1 MKKALIGIAVILSM
15 STPAGAAMVV
25 HDPTNLAQNI
35 LSYVQE
41 FATAIN
47 TAEQLATQYRQLE
60 IELQQARKLNSD
72 QIRGRIMN
80 GIRQLADIQQKT
92 RGITYEY
99 ARTEGAFD
107 QQYPDMAAYN
117 GMSGRDYAA
126 QAAKANQQLQNSV
139 RDAMLAQ
146 GLISNAASDQDAL
159 NALVSTSNNADGQ
172 LAAAQAGNQIAAMT
186 AQQLIQLQQIM
197 ATSAREQSSYMAA
210 QAAANA
216 KKFKLKDD
224 APRPATQGR
233 NMLDY
238 LRKK

>member
-1 MKKALIGIAVILSM
+1 MKRALIVIAMILSM
-15 STPAGAAMVV
+15 VAPANAGMIV
-25 HDPTNLAQNI
+25 HDPENLVQNI
-35 LSYVQE
+35 LSYAQE

-80 GIRQLADIQQKT
+80 GVRQLADIQQKT

-99 ARTEGAFD
+99 GRTEGAFD
-107 QQYPDMAAYN
+107 QQYPDMPAYN

-159 NALVSTSNNADGQ
+159 NALVSTSNSADGQ
-172 LAAAQAGNQIAAMT
+172 LAAVQAGNQIAAMT

-210 QAAANA
+210 QASANA
-216 KKFKLKDD
+216 KRLKKGEV
-224 APRPATQGR
+224 PKVEGR

-238 LRKK
+238 FIRKK

>member
-1 MKKALIGIAVILSM
+1 MKKALIVIAMILTM
-15 STPAGAAMVV
+15 TGPANAGMVV
-25 HDPTNLAQNI
+25 HDPSNLAQNI
-35 LSYVQE
+35 LSYIQE

-47 TAEQLATQYRQLE
+47 TAQQLATQYQQLE
-60 IELQQARKLNSD
+60 VAIRQARQLNSD

-80 GIRQLADIQQKT
+80 GIRQLAEIQQKT
-92 RGITYEY
+92 KGITYEY
-99 ARTEGAFD
+99 GRMEGAFD
-107 QQYPDMAAYN
+107 QHYPDMAAYN
-117 GMSGRDYAA
+117 GMSGRDYAT

-146 GLISNAASDQDAL
+146 GLISNAATDQDAL
-159 NALVSTSNNADGQ
+159 NALVAASNGADGQ
-172 LAAAQAGNQIAAMT
+172 LAAVQAGNQIAAMT

-216 KKFKLKDD
+216 KPLKMGT
-224 APRPATQGR
+224 PPQGSGR

>member
-1 MKKALIGIAVILSM
+1 MKKALIVIALILSM
-15 STPAGAAMVV
+15 TAEANAMVV
-25 HDPTNLAQNI
+25 FDPTNLMQNI
-35 LSYVQE
+35 MNWIQNI
-41 FATAIN
+41 ATAAN
-47 TAEQLATQYRQLE
+47 TAEQLAAQYHQLE
-60 IELQQARKLNSD
+60 VAIQNARQLNSD
-72 QIRGRIMN
+72 QIRGRILN
-80 GIRQLADIQQKT
+80 GLRQLNDIQQKT
-92 RGITYEY
+92 KGITYDY
-99 ARTEGAFD
+99 GNMEGAFD
-107 QQYPDMAAYN
+107 GYYPDMAAYN
-117 GMSGRDYAA
+117 GMSGKAYAA

-146 GLISNAASDQDAL
+146 GLISNSATDQQALDAL
-159 NALVSTSNNADGQ
+159 VTASNSAEGQ

-216 KKFKLKDD
+216 KKLQKGNL
-224 APRPATQGR
+224 PAYEGR